1 MENPAVFTSLAD
13 KLGEIKMPIICTYG
27 QIKLS
32 AIILIKLLEKE
43 CEKIYYSGDIDPEG
57 IQIADK
63 IKSLFP
69 SKIQLIGYDENTYY
83 KNISDVTLSPSRL
96 EKLNKIKNEELIEI
110 SNIVK
115 KEKRASYEELKI
127 ENLYIQIAKHTNA

>member
-1 MENPAVFTSLAD
+1 
-13 KLGEIKMPIICTYG
+13 MPIICTYG

-69 SKIQLIGYDENTYY
+69 SKIQLIGYDEDTYY
-83 KNISDVTLSPSRL
+83 KNISNVTLSPSRL

-127 ENLYIQIAKHTNA
+127 ESLYMQIAMKP